1 MYILVNQKTI
11 NYQICSKRMKD
22 NLHNRLAGNMIKPP
36 IKSFWTLNYVF
47 AKRFFALVS
56 YICDVV

>member
-22 NLHNRLAGNMIKPP
+22 NLHNRLAGNMITHQ
-36 IKSFWTLNYVF
+36 IVLTLNYVF
-47 AKRFFALVS
+47 ARTYVLYLRCCVA
-56 YICDVV
+56 